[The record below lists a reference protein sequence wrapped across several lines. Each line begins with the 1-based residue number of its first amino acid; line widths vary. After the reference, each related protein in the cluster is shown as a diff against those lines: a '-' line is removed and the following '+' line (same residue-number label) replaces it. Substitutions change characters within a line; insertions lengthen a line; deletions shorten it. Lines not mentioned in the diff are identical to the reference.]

1 MSTLRDVP
9 LGQPRIRWWEL
20 DGTSPNYFKAV
31 AAPSDN
37 DLVTMWSI
45 MAAFLLIVWLIV
57 ATVFTGLAL
66 SKTARKNPFNLY
78 LLFLMFPDFI
88 YSFMCWITCFMSAIN
103 GEYWSPSMCRWQSVY
118 LVFGT
123 AANAWLNVATTR
135 EIHRLLR
142 KSHRVARYYPPT
154 RRHVVIQ
161 SVAIYLYSLFL
172 ALLILVKGKWL
183 PQDVDAQYGFVCLP
197 MQYDRTAL
205 LFWYLVFV
213 PLYMGIPT
221 AYIMWVFFDVY
232 FHHLLPARAR
242 SRSRALTIFFFRI
255 TVIFIVFWTPTMVVY
270 YVVRGIAP
278 WGMFVIG
285 LWSHSQGAVA
295 ALVTFMKPDVK
306 EAVIDFVCCRW
317 RVKNATAACRTD
329 ESIGAIGFSSS
340 LGQTSTEFSSRQ
352 TRLEGALIRIS
363 VPVGDSL
370 RSISVEDQESFE
382 SVEVPM
388 NLDAID
394 ETSQR
399 GHEDVVA
406 ARKELLL
413 ELKELDE
420 HYWHEHESSGKE
432 QCNYVLDLC
441 LAIPKAPPS
450 KLKDVE
456 TDEKD

>member
-1 MSTLRDVP
+1 MSTLRDAP

-20 DGTSPNYFKAV
+20 DDTSPHYFKAV
-31 AAPSDN
+31 AAPSDD
-37 DLVTMWSI
+37 DLVTMWSVL
-45 MAAFLLIVWLIV
+45 AAFLLIVWLIV

-88 YSFMCWITCFMSAIN
+88 YSFMCWITCFMSSLK
-103 GEYWSPSMCRWQSVY
+103 GEYWSPAMCRWQSVY
-118 LVFGT
+118 MVFGT
-123 AANAWLNVATTR
+123 AANAWLNVATTH

-142 KSHRVARYYPPT
+142 RSHRVARYHPPT

-161 SVAIYLYSLFL
+161 SVAIYFYSLFM

-213 PLYMGIPT
+213 PLYIGIPT
-221 AYIMWVFFDVY
+221 VYITWVFFDVY
-232 FHHLLPARAR
+232 YHHLLPASAR

-255 TVIFIVFWTPTMVVY
+255 TVIFIVFWTPTVVVY

-306 EAVIDFVCCRW
+306 EAVMDFVWCRW
-317 RVKNATAACRTD
+317 RVKNAAASACPTG
-329 ESIGAIGFSSS
+329 SIGAAGYSSS
-340 LGQTSTEFSSRQ
+340 LHQISTDFTIRQ
-352 TRLEGALIRIS
+352 TRLEGALRILG
-363 VPVGDSL
+363 PVGDSL
-370 RSISVEDQESFE
+370 SQESFE
-382 SVEVPM
+382 SSEIST
-388 NLDAID
+388 NLDAIH
-394 ETSQR
+394 ETSETE
-399 GHEDVVA
+399 HEDVETNRLAVAA

-413 ELKELDE
+413 ELEVMDE
-420 HYWHEHESSGKE
+420 QYWHEEESSGKE
-432 QCNYVLDLC
+432 QCKDVEDIC
-441 LAIPKAPPS
+441 LAIPKPKPPPS
-450 KLKDVE
+450 KPRK
-456 TDEKD
+456 